1 MLYPSELTFGAAK
14 ESSLQNISGVCVSKP
29 AFAQQLNEGVQR
41 LMTYGNFWGTV
52 VKGKCCVS
60 NGCVSWPR
68 QIGTLLATNL
78 GGQHRQIQNKWYEFM
93 PLSAGDCVGSRR
105 WNSNVTVVD
114 DGVSPVFS
122 NVPCGTP
129 MYIRVYT
136 RLSVD
141 IGKTLTIYGTD
152 EFGQPLMTRDQL
164 GNWYQGETVTTV
176 SGYIQTAKK
185 FREVTRIS
193 KELTTGMLDVYAY
206 DSTADLLYD
215 MAHYEPSETEP
226 RYRHTSVRGGGAGRI
241 GCCTSSDGA
250 KAMQVTFLAKLKFIP
265 VVLDSDIVQIDNIA
279 ALKFI
284 VQSLRSSEN
293 GDTDAAVKYEAQA
306 IHELN
311 RQLAEK
317 LPLNQ
322 IPVRVE
328 PFGTALPA
336 NAGIGL
342 IY

>member
-1 MLYPSELTFGAAK
+1 MITPSELTFGAAK
-14 ESSLQNISGVCVSKP
+14 ASSLANISGVCVDRP

-41 LMTYGNFWGTV
+41 LMTYGSFFGTV
-52 VKGKCCVS
+52 VKGKVCIN
-60 NGCVSWPR
+60 NGCISWPR
-68 QIGTLLATNL
+68 MIGTLLATNL
-78 GGQHRQIQNKWYEFM
+78 GGQNRPIQNKWYEFM
-93 PLSAGDCVGSRR
+93 PLSSSDCNSFRR

-114 DGVSPVFS
+114 DGITPVFS

-129 MYIRVYT
+129 MFIRVYT
-136 RLSVD
+136 RFSVD
-141 IGKTLTIYGTD
+141 IGKTLTIYGLD
-152 EFGQPLMTRDQL
+152 EFGQELFTRDQL
-164 GNWYQGETVTTV
+164 GNWYQGENVTTV
-176 SGYIQTAKK
+176 SGFIQTTKK
-185 FREVTRIS
+185 FSEVTRIS
-193 KELTTGMLDVYAY
+193 KPLTTGMLDVYAY
-206 DSTADLLYD
+206 NQDSDLLYD

-226 RYRHTSVRGGGAGRI
+226 RYRHTSIRGGNGLD
-241 GCCTSSDGA
+241 CCRSTDGS
-250 KAMQVTFLAKLKFIP
+250 KALQVTFLSKLRFIP

-284 VQSLRSSEN
+284 IQSLRSSEN

-322 IPVRVE
+322 VPILTA
-328 PFGTALPA
+328 PFGTAIPA
-336 NAGIGL
+336 NAGIGQ